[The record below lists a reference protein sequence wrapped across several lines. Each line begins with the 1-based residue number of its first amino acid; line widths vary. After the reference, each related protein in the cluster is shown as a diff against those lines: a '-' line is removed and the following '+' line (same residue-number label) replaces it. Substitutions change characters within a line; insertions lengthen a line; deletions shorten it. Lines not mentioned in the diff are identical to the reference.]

1 MTATE
6 FRQVHPDPTTWTTA
20 DHETYDVLRANDAH
34 LGTPQ
39 DTAQDSAARLRTLLA
54 PAA

>member
-6 FRQVHPDPTTWTTA
+6 SLAQHPDPTTWTTA
-20 DHETYDVLRANDAH
+20 DVESFEVLRLNDDH
-34 LGTPQ
+34 R
-39 DTAQDSAARLRTLLA
+39 AQTTRDSADRLRALLA